1 MHLQQAIKNT
11 FVQLNESISQLSNEQ
26 YIKPSNVL
34 FNATIGQH
42 VRHIIEL
49 FLCLDKG
56 YDTGIVNYEKR
67 KRDYTIETNKQLA
80 LDLLHKIAVDIDK
93 ADKKLL
99 LEASYDEL
107 SDEFILIETNYFREV
122 IYNLEHTVH
131 HMALIRV
138 GITEVSQV
146 TLPEGYGVAS
156 STLKYRNACA
166 Q

>member
-1 MHLQQAIKNT
+1 MHLQQAIKNI

>member
-80 LDLLHKIAVDIDK
+80 LELLHKIAVDIDK